1 MTARTVTRIGLGIG
15 AMLVA
20 AIVVGM
26 SHQNISAQGPGPGGP
41 GGGRFGGP
49 GGGFGG
55 PGGGPDGG
63 GPGGR
68 RGGPGGPGGPGALGP
83 MMLERLDLTSDQRD
97 RVRQILDS
105 HRDDERAIGDRAMK
119 AHEALDD
126 VMSGTFDESAIR
138 ARAADVAA
146 VEADVAVAQG
156 RIYSEVFQ
164 ILTADQ
170 QTKLKKLQA
179 DMKERRAKMQQ
190 QRQDRG
196 ANRGQK

>member
-170 QTKLKKLQA
+170 QTKLKKLQS

>member
-1 MTARTVTRIGLGIG
+1 MQAR
-15 AMLVA
+15 
-20 AIVVGM
+20 
-26 SHQNISAQGPGPGGP
+26 
-41 GGGRFGGP
+41 
-49 GGGFGG
+49 
-55 PGGGPDGG
+55 
-63 GPGGR
+63 
-68 RGGPGGPGGPGALGP
+68 
-83 MMLERLDLTSDQRD
+83 
-97 RVRQILDS
+97 
-105 HRDDERAIGDRAMK
+105 
-119 AHEALDD
+119 EALEDA
-126 VMSGTFDESAIR
+126 MAGTFDESAIR

-146 VEADVAVAQG
+146 VDVDVAVAQG